1 MSARVVVRKGGVSL
15 VAGLSWAPLV
25 EPSGRKLASE
35 IRKAASELDASRILL
50 FKCNELRTLGLY
62 AHDVGTP
69 DDDLDQEQGRGLF
82 SRSTLHSFAATF
94 AAFVGTRNAL
104 LAYTLG
110 KTGTHAVVVIIEGGV
125 PVIDEIKDIEAVQSI
140 AHAYASGQQ
149 GYNYVFHTNDPG
161 TFGGLA
167 LPDDHPVLTEAD
179 LLGHVGRHT
188 RLVGKPINLLAVAGL
203 FLVLGLAV
211 AAYFAWT
218 DYQVQQSRLK
228 ALRQAAEADPV
239 PKYEAALI
247 AAAANLGPPKAE
259 IARLLDLIGQYP
271 VSEAGWILSGVS
283 CSGAAGACVSSWG
296 RESGTTQDLTAARA
310 QFQERLEVEEALSRV
325 RLTRSL
331 DIKAAGLVPSA
342 IPGGAEQYVTM
353 DSLLQRWNNA
363 GLEITYSK
371 SNSMP
376 WPAVGGV
383 DVKSL
388 RPGPVVQR
396 TPLQVIAPLYLAKEL
411 AAQTPA
417 NVWWTDLEA
426 SVDVSKGDVLVKF
439 RGYVYAR

>member
-1 MSARVVVRKGGVSL
+1 VSARVVVEEGGISL
-15 VAGLSWAPLV
+15 VAGLNWAPLV
-25 EPSGRKLASE
+25 QLSGRKLASE
-35 IRKAASELDASRILL
+35 IRKAAREVDASRILL
-50 FKCNELRTLGLY
+50 FKCNELRSLGLY
-62 AHDVGTP
+62 AQDLGTS

-94 AAFVGTRNAL
+94 AAFVGAANAL

-110 KTGTHAVVVIIEGGV
+110 KTGTHAVLVIIEGGV
-125 PVIDEIKDIEAVQSI
+125 PVIDEIKDIEAVQAI
-140 AHAYASGQQ
+140 ANAYASGQQ
-149 GYNYVFHTNDPG
+149 GFNYALHTNDPG
-161 TFGGLA
+161 TFGGVA
-167 LPDDHPVLTEAD
+167 LPDGHPILTEAD

-218 DYQVQQSRLK
+218 DYQAQQSRLK
-228 ALRQAAEADPV
+228 ALRQASEADPV

-259 IARLLDLIGQYP
+259 IARLLDIIGQYP

-283 CSGAAGACVSSWG
+283 CSGSAGSCVSSWV
-296 RESGTTQDLTAARA
+296 RESGTTQDLTAART
-310 QFQERLEVEEALSRV
+310 QLQERLEVEEALSRV
-325 RLTRSL
+325 RLTRAL
-331 DIKAAGLVPSA
+331 DIKAAGLAPAA
-342 IPGGAEQYVTM
+342 IPGGAEQAVTM

-371 SNSMP
+371 SNAMP
-376 WPAVGGV
+376 WPAVSGLDLKG
-383 DVKSL
+383 L
-388 RPGPVVQR
+388 RPGTVVQR
-396 TPLQVIAPLYLAKEL
+396 TPLQVIAPLYLAEEL
-411 AAQTPA
+411 ASQTPA

-426 SVDVSKGDVLVKF
+426 SVDMSKGDVLVKF
-439 RGYVYAR
+439 RGHVYAR